1 MMRNQNRKIVLAAR
15 PSGLPAEG
23 DFRLVEEA
31 MPEPGA
37 GEVLVRG
44 VYLSLD
50 PYMRGR
56 LNDAPS
62 YAPPVGLGEVM
73 VGGAVGE
80 VMRSEDPGFAPGDVV
95 EGPLGWQ
102 EYGVATASAL
112 RKVDTG
118 AAPIS
123 TAVGVLG
130 MPGLTAYFGLTEIC
144 RPEAGNTVVVSAAA
158 GAVGAVVG
166 QIAKIKGCRAVGLAG
181 SDAKVAYLTDEL
193 GFDAAINYKS
203 VGDLDAALRQA
214 CPQGIDVY
222 FDNVGGVVSDAVFRH
237 LGLRAR
243 IAICGQI
250 SQYNLTEPDLGPRNL
265 RFMLVNRARM
275 EGFLVFDFAP
285 RYGEGLTQLGAW
297 IGDGRLKYKEDVVEG
312 LENAPA
318 AFLRLFTGENF
329 GKQLVKLGDEP
340 G

>member
-1 MMRNQNRKIVLAAR
+1 
-15 PSGLPAEG
+15 
-23 DFRLVEEA
+23 
-31 MPEPGA
+31 
-37 GEVLVRG
+37 VLVRG

-56 LNDAPS
+56 MNDAPS

-73 VGGAVGE
+73 VGGVVGE

-102 EYGVATASAL
+102 EYGVAAAGAL
-112 RKVDTG
+112 HKVDPG
-118 AAPIS
+118 LAPIS

-166 QIAKIKGCRAVGLAG
+166 QIAKIKGCRAVGFAG

-203 VGDLDAALRQA
+203 AGDLDAALGEA

-222 FDNVGGVVSDAVFRH
+222 FDNVGGEVSDAVFRH

-275 EGFLVFDFAP
+275 EGFLVFDFAQ
-285 RYGEGLTQLGAW
+285 RYGEGRSRLGGW
-297 IGDGRLKYKEDVVEG
+297 IREGRLKYKEDVVEG